1 MKLIIDVHYFEDKAR
16 VAGVTFDDWLDDT
29 ETQVFIS
36 EYHGVADYKS
46 GEFYKR
52 ELPCILK
59 LLEEHQLEPDTII
72 LDGYV
77 WLDGVSKLALGSH
90 LQQAIDFEPALIGVA
105 KNRHSELGED
115 FDVLRGGSQKPLY
128 VTAMGIDIDSAKE
141 AIAKMHGDFRL
152 PTLIKKADSAC
163 RGHALV

>member
-1 MKLIIDVHYFEDKAR
+1 MKLIIDIHYFDDKEAQIF
-16 VAGVTFDDWLDDT
+16 TN
-29 ETQVFIS
+29 
-36 EYHGVADYKS
+36 EYQGVADYKS

-77 WLDGVSKLALGSH
+77 WLDGISKPALGYH
-90 LQQAIDFEPALIGVA
+90 LQQAIDFSPALIGVA
-105 KNRHSELGED
+105 KNRHSALGD
-115 FDVLRGGSQKPLY
+115 NFDVLRGGSQKPLY
-128 VTAMGIDIDSAKE
+128 VTTMGIDINSAKE

-163 RGHALV
+163 RGHELV